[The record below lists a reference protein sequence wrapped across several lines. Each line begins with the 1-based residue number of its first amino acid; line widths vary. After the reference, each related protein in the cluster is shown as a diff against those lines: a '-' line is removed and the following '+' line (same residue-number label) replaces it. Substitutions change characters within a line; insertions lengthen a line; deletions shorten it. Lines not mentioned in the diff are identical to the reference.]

1 MIHLVSFFERDGI
14 SRRTAELC
22 PKLTAAIMS
31 RVEKQTGRIR
41 QHPPDSRPSKRS
53 TFGKARKSMTSSVN
67 TTRRGFLSTA
77 AALAA
82 SAAVAIPA
90 NGADASTP
98 DPIFEAIETHK
109 AARLAFKNAVSRGC
123 ALERELP
130 RGKTR
135 SWIMDWEEEIVE
147 TDDPRWIDSVREI
160 HRTSEAATDAACAL
174 ANVAPTTMAGV
185 VGLLQYAISFR
196 PEEWPEGVES
206 DDDTETRPWH
216 TFLIETLIAVLPGMA
231 VPS

>member
-1 MIHLVSFFERDGI
+1 MNRADASTPARF
-14 SRRTAELC
+14 
-22 PKLTAAIMS
+22 
-31 RVEKQTGRIR
+31 
-41 QHPPDSRPSKRS
+41 RPSNPS
-53 TFGKARKSMTSSVN
+53 TFGKARKSMTGSTN

-77 AALAA
+77 AALTA

-90 NGADASTP
+90 NAADASTP
-98 DPIFEAIETHK
+98 DPIFEAIEVHK
-109 AARLAFKNAVSRGC
+109 AARLAFEDAVSRGC

-135 SWIMDWEEEIVE
+135 SWITVWEEEIVE
-147 TDDPRWIDSVREI
+147 TDDPRWIDSIREVN
-160 HRTSEAATDAACAL
+160 RASEAATDAAYAL

-185 VGLLQYAISFR
+185 VGLLQYAISFP

-216 TFLIETLIAVLPGMA
+216 YFLIEMLIAVLPGMA
-231 VPS
+231 VQS